1 MKPAKQLFSTVLMLG
16 ALLFFAS
23 AAVSQTRPPA
33 PPSAQQPPNTQQS
46 SDDKHEPEV
55 DFGSRETDARTNLAI
70 KAEKKA
76 YDEHVARAKEAKQ
89 LAVDLKA
96 AYDAKKMFGSED
108 QKKLERLEK
117 LTRRIRNEVGGSENN
132 AEPKDLPKS
141 MPEAVESV
149 TRMADELCE
158 QVEKTPRHVISATI
172 IDQANKLITVIQF
185 LRDSRR

>member
-1 MKPAKQLFSTVLMLG
+1 MKPGKQSLSTVLMLG
-16 ALLFFAS
+16 ALLLFAS

-46 SDDKHEPEV
+46 SDDKHEPDV

-89 LAVDLKA
+89 LAADLKA
-96 AYDAKKMFGSED
+96 AYGAKQTLGSEE

-117 LTRRIRNEVGGSENN
+117 LTRRIRNDVGGSENN
-132 AEPKDLPKS
+132 ADPKDLPKS
-141 MPEAVESV
+141 MPEGVESIA
-149 TRMADELCE
+149 RMADELCE
-158 QVEKTPRHVISATI
+158 QVEKTPRHVISTAI
-172 IDQANKLITVIQF
+172 IDQANKLISVIQF

>member
-1 MKPAKQLFSTVLMLG
+1 MKPGKQSLSTVLMLG
-16 ALLFFAS
+16 ALLLFAS

-33 PPSAQQPPNTQQS
+33 PPSAQQPNASQS
-46 SDDKHEPEV
+46 GEDKHETDV

-96 AYDAKKMFGSED
+96 AYNAKQIFSAED

-117 LTRRIRNEVGGSENN
+117 LTRRIRNDVGGSENN
-132 AEPKDLPKS
+132 ADPKDLPKS
-141 MPEAVESV
+141 MPEGVESIA
-149 TRMADELCE
+149 RMADELCE
-158 QVEKTPRHVISATI
+158 QVEKTPRHVISTAI
-172 IDQANKLITVIQF
+172 IDQANKLISVIQF